1 MRLRRKAATSR
12 ARRRRSASDS
22 PAAGPTGAYSSR
34 RSDEELNLSHQPRQ
48 PGQPDPVPQSQ
59 DRLSRSFFRRIGL
72 IVLLVALVISVANFL
87 TLSSNARI
95 VLLSDTGP
103 TSTYL
108 HSNAEY
114 QAAANKLLA
123 TSVWNRNKITVNTGA
138 VSRQMLQEFPEL
150 SGVSVNLP
158 LASKRPT
165 VYIQAAGQAL
175 ILTATNGS
183 FVIDTSGKALLRA
196 DNIPAA
202 SRQKLPQ
209 VTDQSDLTVHLNQQA
224 LTSGD
229 VAFIQ
234 TVAAQ
239 LAARHFSLTSAVL
252 PVGTRELDIRVNGQ
266 PYTVKFNLE
275 GGDARQQAG
284 TFLATQAKLQSQHIT
299 PSQYIDVRVD
309 GRAYYQ

>member
-1 MRLRRKAATSR
+1 MKLRRKSTASR
-12 ARRRRSASDS
+12 ARRRLGSDLSSVS
-22 PAAGPTGAYSSR
+22 PRQAYRSR
-34 RSDEELNLSHQPRQ
+34 RSGEELNLSHQPRQ
-48 PGQPDPVPQSQ
+48 PGQPEPDSTPQASAG
-59 DRLSRSFFRRIGL
+59 RSLFRRFGL
-72 IVLLVALVISVANFL
+72 IVLLIVLVVAVADLL
-87 TLSSNARI
+87 TLSSNAKL

-114 QAAANKLLA
+114 QAAADRLLGS
-123 TSVWNRNKITVNTGA
+123 SVWNRNKITVNTGA
-138 VSRQMLQEFPEL
+138 VGRQMLQEFPEL
-150 SGVSVNLP
+150 SSASVNLP
-158 LASKRPT
+158 LAGKHPT

-196 DNIPAA
+196 ENIPAA
-202 SRQKLPQ
+202 TRQKLPQ
-209 VTDQSDLTVHLNQQA
+209 VTDQSDLTVHLNSQA

-239 LAARHFSLTSAVL
+239 LAARHLSITSAVL
-252 PVGTRELDIRVNGQ
+252 PVGTRELDVHVNGQ
-266 PYTVKFNLE
+266 LYTIKFNLE
-275 GGDARQQAG
+275 GGDARQQTG